1 MIINKILFLGV
12 LTMKLNYRRTILI
25 GLAFLSICVFWQFY
39 DNEIPKILTYTF
51 GLGETWTGV
60 IMALDNVLALFMLP
74 FFGTLSDK
82 VDTKI
87 GKRMPFIVGG
97 TAASAVLLFL
107 LITVANVPGRLTLF
121 IVILLLLLIAMG
133 TYRSPAV
140 SLMPDLTPAPLRSKA
155 NAVINLMG
163 AVGAVYAL
171 IMIKLLLHT
180 NEEDQSKTNY
190 VPLMLSIVI
199 FMTLAVVVLYFTIN
213 EKKIAAKVREENKDF
228 ITFDDEKEDE
238 KAAVPMAPDVKK
250 SMIFLLLSVFLW
262 YAAYNAVTT
271 AFSRYVGE
279 VWHLYDGAYA
289 NCLMIATVA
298 AIISYIPIGA
308 IAGKIGRKKTI
319 LIGIC
324 LMIFCYFVAAIMPE
338 YQKWLYAL
346 FAVIGFGWAA
356 INVNSYPMVVEMSS
370 HKEIGKFTG
379 MYYTFSMA
387 AQVFTP
393 IASGFLLEHV
403 SYRTLFPYA
412 VVFSIFAF
420 ITMSL
425 VKHGD
430 SKPIPK
436 KSVLERFDVDD

>member
-1 MIINKILFLGV
+1 
-12 LTMKLNYRRTILI
+12 MKLSYKRTILI
-25 GLAFLSICVFWQFY
+25 GMAFLSICVFWQFY

-87 GKRMPFIVGG
+87 GKRMPFILGG
-97 TAASAVLLFL
+97 TICSTILLFL
-107 LITVANVPGRLTLF
+107 LITVGNVPGRLALF
-121 IVILLLLLIAMG
+121 VGILLLLLIAMG

-163 AVGAVYAL
+163 AIGAVYAL
-171 IMIKLLLHT
+171 IMIKVLLHT
-180 NEEDQSKTNY
+180 ADDQSQTDY
-190 VPLMLSIVI
+190 FPLMLSIVI
-199 FMTLAVVVLYFTIN
+199 FMLVAVAVLFFTVN
-213 EKKIAAKVREENKDF
+213 EKKIAVQVKEENKEF
-228 ITFDDEKEDE
+228 ETEEE
-238 KAAVPMAPDVKK
+238 ETSNSTVRTPMPKDVKR
-250 SMIFLLLSVFLW
+250 SMIFLLLSVFFW
-262 YAAYNAVTT
+262 FTAYNAVTT

-289 NCLMIATVA
+289 DCLMVATVA
-298 AIISYIPIGA
+298 AIISYIPIGS
-308 IAGKIGRKKTI
+308 IASRIGRKKTI
-319 LIGIC
+319 MTGVC
-324 LMIFCYFVAAIMPE
+324 LMVICYLVAALMPT
-338 YQKWLYAL
+338 YQGWLNAL

-370 HKEIGKFTG
+370 KGEIGKFTG

-393 IASGFLLEHV
+393 IASGFLLEHI

-412 VVFSIFAF
+412 VVFTVLAF
-420 ITMSL
+420 ITMSQ
-425 VKHGD
+425 VRHGD

-436 KSVLERFDVDD
+436 KSVLERLDVDE

>member
-1 MIINKILFLGV
+1 
-12 LTMKLNYRRTILI
+12 MKLNYRRTILI
-25 GLAFLSICVFWQFY
+25 GMAFLSICVFWQFY

-74 FFGTLSDK
+74 LFGVLSDRT
-82 VDTKI
+82 DTRI
-87 GKRMPFIVGG
+87 GKRMPFIIFG
-97 TAASAVLLFL
+97 TAASAILLFL
-107 LITVANVPGRLTLF
+107 LITVGNVPGRLAVF
-121 IVILLLLLIAMG
+121 IIILLLLLIAMG

-155 NAVINLMG
+155 NAIINLMG

-171 IMIKLLLHT
+171 VMIKVLLHT
-180 NEEDQSKTNY
+180 ADDQSQTDY
-190 VPLMLSIVI
+190 FPLMLSIVI
-199 FMTLAVVVLYFTIN
+199 FMVVAVAILFFTIN
-213 EKKIAAKVREENKDF
+213 EKKIAAKVEEEN
-228 ITFDDEKEDE
+228 EKFNI
-238 KAAVPMAPDVKK
+238 PTDVKEQIEEEVK
-250 SMIFLLLSVFLW
+250 AEVGNTSMTKNVKRSMIFLLLSVFLW
-262 YAAYNAVTT
+262 FTAYNAVTT

-289 NCLMIATVA
+289 NCLMVATVA
-298 AIISYIPIGA
+298 AILSYVPIGSL
-308 IAGKIGRKKTI
+308 AGKIGRKKTI
-319 LIGIC
+319 LIGIV
-324 LMIFCYFVAAIMPE
+324 LMFICYLVAALMPQ
-338 YQKWLYAL
+338 YQNWLYGL

-370 HKEIGKFTG
+370 HSEIGKFTG

-393 IASGFLLEHV
+393 IASGFLLEHI

-412 VVFSIFAF
+412 VVFSCLAF
-420 ITMSL
+420 ITMSQ
-425 VKHGD
+425 VRHGD

-436 KSVLERFDVDD
+436 KSILERMDVDD